1 MSWLK
6 VKAAMDASSTGAGP
20 GCAVSTPDLVPATH
34 LIGYLR
40 LVPPSGGFILAGGLD
55 RAALH
60 AVLAE
65 DPYAVGG
72 VAE

>member
-1 MSWLK
+1 M
-6 VKAAMDASSTGAGP
+6 P
-20 GCAVSTPDLVPATH
+20 TPDLVPATH
-34 LIGYLR
+34 PIGSLR